1 MTAFRYRAITSG
13 KQLVEGNKES
23 PSKAELIQE
32 LKRSGH
38 IVLEVQDIG
47 WHKKRLSV
55 QRLSKR
61 DLLYFTQ
68 ELAALLE
75 GGIPLDKSL
84 QIISRSQKSSV
95 LRDTSQGILRGIKEG
110 KSLAASL
117 SHYPKIFPDVY
128 VNMVKA
134 GEEGGVLSQVLQRLA
149 AFQERTIKVQ
159 EEIFSAML
167 YPILLAVT
175 GALSITVIILY
186 LIPRFSEIFTDMGVA
201 LPFSLHFLLFLNHFV
216 KFYGW
221 LVPVVIVAIYLIN
234 RRRFKNKAPNIKTAR
249 KRLKI
254 PLIGKLM
261 WDIEVAR
268 FTRTLGTLL
277 ENGVPLLKSLDI
289 SKGVLSNAYLAS
301 VVESTKADVKK
312 GISLS
317 ASLDNKDFFPGAM
330 THLIIVG
337 EETGKLG
344 TTLLRV
350 AENLESDA
358 ERSIK
363 RLVTLVE
370 PALILFMG
378 LVIGLVVISML
389 MAIFSL
395 YDMPF

>member
-47 WHKKRLSV
+47 WHKRRLSV

-117 SHYPKIFPDVY
+117 SHYPKIFPEVY

-134 GEEGGVLSQVLQRLA
+134 GEEGSVLSQVLQRLA

-234 RRRFKNKAPNIKTAR
+234 RRRFKNKATNIKTAR

-254 PLIGKLM
+254 PLIGKLL

-289 SKGVLSNAYLAS
+289 GKGVLSNAYLAS
-301 VVESTKADVKK
+301 VVESAKADVKK
-312 GISLS
+312 GTSLS

-344 TTLLRV
+344 TMLLRV